1 MINGQEFVCIRFHII
16 ILKQYKTKCNYPFGG
31 VILSI
36 LFMIIS
42 GICYSFK
49 GTWTAFVGNSSVSDI
64 MLTVIRLTYSVLVS
78 GTILLFKKPDMSLT
92 KKTNWHLYCIWNF
105 WRGINYMSYVNGG
118 TADIFRICDH
128 VQLCL
133 SNTYFISIASTV

>member
-1 MINGQEFVCIRFHII
+1 MQLSVW
-16 ILKQYKTKCNYPFGG
+16 G
-31 VILSI
+31 VILGI
-36 LFMIIS
+36 VFMIIS

-92 KKTNWHLYCIWNF
+92 KKTNWRLYCIWNF
-105 WRGINYMSYVNGG
+105 WHDINYMSYVNGG
-118 TADIFRICDH
+118 TADVFRICDH

-133 SNTYFISIASTV
+133 SNTCFISIASTV